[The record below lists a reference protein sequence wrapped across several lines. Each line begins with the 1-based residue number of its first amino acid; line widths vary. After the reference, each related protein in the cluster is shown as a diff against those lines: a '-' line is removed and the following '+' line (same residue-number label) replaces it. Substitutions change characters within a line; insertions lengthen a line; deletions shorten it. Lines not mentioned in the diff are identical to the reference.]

1 VIHQAYTYNNAIP
14 GSTTGPV
21 QDQAFPSTTL
31 LGAFISRLPYAYSIL
46 DQMMQRNPKYRDFKG
61 VEPRR
66 KEMIQDQ
73 SVFLND
79 PELSFGS
86 GPGTPG
92 ALQINKD
99 YQAFIYANVDKDKTR
114 RLTDYRR
121 MAAFAELADCID
133 EICDECIV
141 KDENDNITQF
151 NLRGN
156 YTKEVKDAIEK
167 EYKKFITIFDLEDK
181 GWEYFR
187 QFLIDGELYF
197 ENIIDDDKRDLGIFG
212 LVSIPS
218 ELINPVYQ
226 NVQNELVKGFLIRKP
241 VVGPATSM
249 NRKDQE
255 ELFFMNKAQVSYINS
270 GIWNE
275 YKSIRL
281 PFIENAKRAYRQL
294 SLIEDSIVI
303 YRLVRAPERLRFTI
317 YTGSMPPPKAEA
329 YLKRLMQSYWT
340 KKNYDT
346 TQGSGGRV
354 TNVYDPQSMLD
365 AYWFTKDAQGNGSTV
380 DTLPAGC
387 LAMDTNVPLLD
398 GRTLTISEIAKEYEA
413 GKQNWI
419 YSTDPATG
427 KIVPGKVSWA
437 GITQKSAQVMELI
450 FDNNEKLICTPD
462 HKFPILGKGKTEAKD
477 LVIGDSIIPFN
488 VRNANITK
496 NSKAS
501 SDYQQIYQNDT
512 KEWQFTHKM
521 VVNELDKHGLI
532 NEFAYNNE
540 GIERSPKQVIHH
552 KDCWRFNNSPENLVW
567 MNKKEHTAYHAAL
580 APHKALQ
587 VIKENDPDRYNTIMS
602 NWSNKVSKK
611 AKERCNTPEFK
622 RWITDRNYEMWS
634 NPELKAAHIK
644 RNIERW
650 SNPDFA
656 AKAKHN
662 MSLHYTTEAF
672 KSFIDV
678 IKVTGLKKQK
688 DIVNYLNNNPDNAFT
703 KQFLIDNTNDKIWS
717 KKYTL
722 QTIKNMVY
730 SFGYTN
736 YASFRKDYNLF
747 NHRVKSIKYLDKPIE
762 VGTLTIDAKEEYHN
776 YHTFALS
783 CGVFTYN
790 SNLGELQDL
799 EYFLKKLYNS
809 LKVPTSRFMQQDT
822 PFKDGAEITRDE
834 LRFAR
839 FIIRIQR
846 QFAMGIRDTFIAH
859 LKMKGFWK
867 QYKLRE
873 RSINIEFNVPTSFM
887 AMREL
892 QLLQIKFD
900 NFNTA
905 TQNASIAPSYAQK
918 YYLQW
923 SDEMMKEN
931 REWIRKDA
939 GLRWEIAQIEASGP
953 NFREVLE
960 QQLGVAPEGGAEI
973 STAGGVGASSSEIP
987 SFGGTAPVGE
997 APPEGGTPGA
1007 EAGAGAPPEAGPPT
1021 QATGASTPSTPPA

>member
-1 VIHQAYTYNNAIP
+1 MIHQAYTYNNAIP

-46 DQMMQRNPKYRDFKG
+46 DSMMQRNPKYRDFKG

-66 KEMIQDQ
+66 EEMIQDQ

-79 PELSFGS
+79 PEASFGS

-114 RLTDYRR
+114 RLQDYRR

-141 KDENDNITQF
+141 KDENDNITTF

-197 ENIIDDDKRDLGIFG
+197 ENIIDDDKKDLGIFG

-303 YRLVRAPERLRFTI
+303 YRLVRAPERLKFTI

-329 YLKRLMQSYWT
+329 YLKRLMQAYWS
-340 KKNYDT
+340 KKNFDT

-380 DTLPAGC
+380 DTLPAG
-387 LAMDTNVPLLD
+387 
-398 GRTLTISEIAKEYEA
+398 
-413 GKQNWI
+413 Q
-419 YSTDPATG
+419 
-427 KIVPGKVSWA
+427 
-437 GITQKSAQVMELI
+437 
-450 FDNNEKLICTPD
+450 
-462 HKFPILGKGKTEAKD
+462 
-477 LVIGDSIIPFN
+477 
-488 VRNANITK
+488 
-496 NSKAS
+496 
-501 SDYQQIYQNDT
+501 
-512 KEWQFTHKM
+512 
-521 VVNELDKHGLI
+521 
-532 NEFAYNNE
+532 
-540 GIERSPKQVIHH
+540 
-552 KDCWRFNNSPENLVW
+552 
-567 MNKKEHTAYHAAL
+567 
-580 APHKALQ
+580 
-587 VIKENDPDRYNTIMS
+587 
-602 NWSNKVSKK
+602 
-611 AKERCNTPEFK
+611 
-622 RWITDRNYEMWS
+622 
-634 NPELKAAHIK
+634 
-644 RNIERW
+644 
-650 SNPDFA
+650 
-656 AKAKHN
+656 
-662 MSLHYTTEAF
+662 
-672 KSFIDV
+672 
-678 IKVTGLKKQK
+678 
-688 DIVNYLNNNPDNAFT
+688 
-703 KQFLIDNTNDKIWS
+703 
-717 KKYTL
+717 
-722 QTIKNMVY
+722 
-730 SFGYTN
+730 
-736 YASFRKDYNLF
+736 
-747 NHRVKSIKYLDKPIE
+747 
-762 VGTLTIDAKEEYHN
+762 
-776 YHTFALS
+776 
-783 CGVFTYN
+783 
-790 SNLGELQDL
+790 NLGQLDDL
-799 EYFLKKLYNS
+799 NYFLKKLYNS

-859 LKMKGFWK
+859 LKMKGLWK

-873 RSINIEFNVPTSFM
+873 RSVNIEFNVPTSFM
-887 AMREL
+887 AMREQ
-892 QLLQIKFD
+892 QLLQIKFE

-905 TQNASIAPSYAQK
+905 TQSEAIAKSYAEK

-931 REWIRKDA
+931 REWLRKDA
-939 GLRWEIAQIEASGP
+939 GLNWELAQITNMGP
-953 NFREVLE
+953 NWRE
-960 QQLGVAPEGGAEI
+960 QMAAQAGVAPEGGEGAAPALGGGGGGG
-973 STAGGVGASSSEIP
+973 SAGGSEIP
-987 SFGGTAPVGE
+987 EFGGSSAAPETETGTAPVG
-997 APPEGGTPGA
+997 AEGG
-1007 EAGAGAPPEAGPPT
+1007 AGTPPEAGPPT
-1021 QATGASTPSTPPA
+1021 QATGASTPATPPA